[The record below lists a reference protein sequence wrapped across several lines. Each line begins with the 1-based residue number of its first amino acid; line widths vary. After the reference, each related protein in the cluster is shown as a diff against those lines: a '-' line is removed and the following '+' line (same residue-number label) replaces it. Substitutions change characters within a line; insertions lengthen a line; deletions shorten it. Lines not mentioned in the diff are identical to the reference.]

1 MVTLPALSLCLLCLV
16 YVCVFL
22 CVCTCPGFLSYGSFT
37 IRSSCHAAVQS
48 GDFNPM
54 VACVDTCTRATS
66 GPSPPGG
73 GGGSGSD
80 DNGSYVGGLVG
91 GMAAC
96 GVAIGGAVGLAL
108 WHERRKRGPGLLGGR
123 SRAESDSHEMMGVTT
138 GQASA
143 NWKEEIIR
151 PR

>member
-1 MVTLPALSLCLLCLV
+1 MSACL
-16 YVCVFL
+16 
-22 CVCTCPGFLSYGSFT
+22 GFV
-37 IRSSCHAAVQS
+37 IRFIHMFVHVIAAVQS

-73 GGGSGSD
+73 D

-96 GVAIGGAVGLAL
+96 GVAIGGAVGFAL
-108 WHERRKRGPGLLGGR
+108 WHERRGRGPGLLGR
-123 SRAESDSHEMMGVTT
+123 SRAESDSHEMMSVTN

-143 NWKEEIIR
+143 NWKEQIIR